1 MIEGRTT
8 ELKRVYTDDIKRFR
22 LGAAILNTIKET
34 GGDRYEDARSINQ
47 QLTFEEAERYFARR
61 GLPFGEQRKR
71 RIAE

>member
-1 MIEGRTT
+1 MCIRTISNVSAS
-8 ELKRVYTDDIKRFR
+8 E
-22 LGAAILNTIKET
+22 AAILNMIKET